1 MALKELGAHPADG
14 QPVRVLEGR
23 YGPYIKHG
31 AVNAN
36 VPKGADPTALTMDE
50 AVALLA
56 AREGAGGAKKSRKTK
71 PSPKTAN
78 VVKAKKPAAKK
89 AAAKKPAPKKKAAS

>member
-1 MALKELGAHPADG
+1 
-14 QPVRVLEGR
+14 VLAGR
-23 YGPYIKHG
+23 YGPYVKHG

-56 AREGAGGAKKSRKTK
+56 AREGAGGGKKRKAKPAPR
-71 PSPKTAN
+71 TAN
-78 VVKAKKPAAKK
+78 VVKARKPVGKK
-89 AAAKKPAPKKKAAS
+89 AAKKKAAS

>member
-1 MALKELGAHPADG
+1 VALKELGAHPTDG
-14 QPVRVLEGR
+14 QPVRVLAGR
-23 YGPYIKHG
+23 YGPYVKHG

-56 AREGAGGAKKSRKTK
+56 AREGSSGGKKTRKAK
-71 PSPKTAN
+71 PSPRTAN

-89 AAAKKPAPKKKAAS
+89 AAKKKAAS